1 MENSK
6 NLFNTFAEAQKQA
19 VESLANATEKM
30 AKTMNMDLNSDFF
43 KKWYDSQMSFFTQN
57 TANGST
63 TEGINF
69 FNTWMNNQMNMAS
82 EWMKN
87 VQNTFS
93 GMATNNMNEE
103 VKNQYNTMMN
113 IFNSWTTNMNNMYT
127 EMMKNVGNMNTKENL
142 SGMFNNAEMYMN
154 MFNMWMPMMKAI
166 QDKSFTPDMFKNT
179 MNMDQFKNMMDKM
192 FNMQPDF
199 MKNMINM
206 NMMTENGK
214 KMMEMNK
221 GMFDTMKN
229 NMMSMMP
236 AGNDMFTNMMNNYTN
251 MWNMMHES
259 AAPIMKM
266 MTPGSQKAS
275 VEMMNELAQEFAH
288 YQMKNAQMQYMMYT
302 TGLKAMEEVADNIYN
317 KLHKGEDMNNFMK
330 VYQEWLNTNDKHF
343 VNLFS
348 TAEYSKMQAEL
359 NTLGMKMKRH
369 MDMQMEKMLN
379 NVPVATRS
387 EMDELY
393 KVIHELRKRI
403 NTLEKQIDTDGVE
416 VVEEKETKKAKA
428 AKNA

>member
-1 MENSK
+1 
-6 NLFNTFAEAQKQA
+6 
-19 VESLANATEKM
+19 
-30 AKTMNMDLNSDFF
+30 
-43 KKWYDSQMSFFTQN
+43 
-57 TANGST
+57 
-63 TEGINF
+63 
-69 FNTWMNNQMNMAS
+69 
-82 EWMKN
+82 
-87 VQNTFS
+87 
-93 GMATNNMNEE
+93 
-103 VKNQYNTMMN
+103 
-113 IFNSWTTNMNNMYT
+113 
-127 EMMKNVGNMNTKENL
+127 
-142 SGMFNNAEMYMN
+142 
-154 MFNMWMPMMKAI
+154 
-166 QDKSFTPDMFKNT
+166 
-179 MNMDQFKNMMDKM
+179 
-192 FNMQPDF
+192 
-199 MKNMINM
+199 
-206 NMMTENGK
+206 
-214 KMMEMNK
+214 
-221 GMFDTMKN
+221 
-229 NMMSMMP
+229 
-236 AGNDMFTNMMNNYTN
+236 
-251 MWNMMHES
+251 
-259 AAPIMKM
+259 
-266 MTPGSQKAS
+266 
-275 VEMMNELAQEFAH
+275 
-288 YQMKNAQMQYMMYT
+288 MQYMMYT